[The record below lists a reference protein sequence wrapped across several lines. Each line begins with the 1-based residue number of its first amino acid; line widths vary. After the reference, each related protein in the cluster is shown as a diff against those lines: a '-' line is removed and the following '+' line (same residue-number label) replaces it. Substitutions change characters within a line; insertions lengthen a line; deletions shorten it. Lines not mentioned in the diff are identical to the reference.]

1 MLLRVMDLCK
11 QVPRMNVQII
21 GASTGEVLFEGK
33 LNDCPYRICDMDIE
47 KMEACFLNGTDY
59 IISVD

>member
-1 MLLRVMDLCK
+1 M
-11 QVPRMNVQII
+11 PRTNVQII

-33 LNDCPYRICDMDIE
+33 LNDCPYRICEMDIE